1 MKHLKLFEELINE
14 MAKPSGSLLKKTFYH
29 GTSKMDAAEN
39 ILKQGYLK
47 PRDIEWEENSLTPV
61 AGRVYLT
68 EDVKY
73 ATIYAIGGDVMGSKT
88 FQPTSEKGYI
98 FTVKGKELKD
108 IQPDED
114 FVGEMIYN
122 KEPEWL
128 YDRAEEVLND
138 YPEWEL
144 PEDLQEQ
151 LQLLGYTLLQAVMEG
166 EYAAWAVA
174 GKILLEEELDDDE
187 ILELVKIDGN
197 AIAHT
202 GKIKIDKAWEID
214 TSLIPKIKKD
224 ASNIFKLAKRI
235 K

>member
-1 MKHLKLFEELINE
+1 MKYLKLYEELISE
-14 MAKPSGSLLKKTFYH
+14 MAKPSGSLLKKIFYH

-47 PRDIEWEENSLTPV
+47 PRDIEWEEESLTPV
-61 AGRVYLT
+61 AGKVYLT
-68 EDVKY
+68 EDVRY

-88 FQPTSEKGYI
+88 YQPTSEKGYI
-98 FTVKGKELKD
+98 FSVKGKELKD

-114 FVGEMIYN
+114 SVGRMIHN
-122 KEPEWL
+122 REPEWL
-128 YDRAEEVLND
+128 YDRAEEILND

-144 PEDLQEQ
+144 PEDLQEE
-151 LQLLGYTLLQAVMEG
+151 LEYLGFTFLEAVMEG
-166 EYAAWAVA
+166 EYIAWAVA
-174 GKILLEEELDDDE
+174 GKILLEELDDGE

>member
-1 MKHLKLFEELINE
+1 MKHIKLFEEHINE
-14 MAKPSGSLLKKTFYH
+14 MAKPSSSFLKKTFYH
-29 GTSKMDAAEN
+29 GTSKTDAAEN

-68 EDVKY
+68 EDIKY
-73 ATIYAIGGDVMGSKT
+73 ATIYAIGGDVIGSKT

-114 FVGEMIYN
+114 FVGEMICN

-166 EYAAWAVA
+166 EYIAWAVA
-174 GKILLEEELDDDE
+174 GKILLEELDDDE

-214 TSLIPKIKKD
+214 TSLIPKIKND

>member
-1 MKHLKLFEELINE
+1 MKHLKLFEELISE
-14 MAKPSGSLLKKTFYH
+14 MAKPSGSLLKKIFYH

-47 PRDIEWEENSLTPV
+47 PRDIEWEEESFTPV
-61 AGRVYLT
+61 AGKVYLT
-68 EDVKY
+68 ENIKY
-73 ATIYAIGGDVMGSKT
+73 ATIYAIGGDMMGSKT

-114 FVGEMIYN
+114 FVGEMIHN
-122 KEPEWL
+122 REPEWL

-166 EYAAWAVA
+166 EYIAWAVA
-174 GKILLEEELDDDE
+174 GKILLEELDDGE